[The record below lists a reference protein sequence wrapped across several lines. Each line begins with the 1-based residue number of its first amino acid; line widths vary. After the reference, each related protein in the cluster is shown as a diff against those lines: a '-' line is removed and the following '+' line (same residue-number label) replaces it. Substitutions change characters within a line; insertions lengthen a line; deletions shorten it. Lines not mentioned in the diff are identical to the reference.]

1 MEPKDTKP
9 TVFWVPIEIWR
20 HIIFN
25 LDLPSMSYSD
35 FALTWI
41 NLRGVSSFFQAE
53 IEALF
58 QELVLPGTEIDV
70 WLSTSAS

>member
-1 MEPKDTKP
+1 MESKDTKP
-9 TVFWVPIEIWR
+9 SVPWVPPEIWR

-25 LDLPSMSYSD
+25 LNLPSLSYSD
-35 FALTWI
+35 LAQTWT

-58 QELVLPGTEIDV
+58 QELVLPGMKIDI